1 MKLLADNI
9 LHRNQ
14 KLYAQAVPR
23 YYKLFG
29 YEVIIVKSDMV
40 LDYDGNY
47 IPDKFKKGYGSVH
60 SSTHTATAKKKE
72 IKEKIIVPNIRKL
85 TNLYND
91 TDNELIIYHTN
102 KDLLIIG
109 DILKINYNNKLYEY
123 KVSEHPLNYYDVL
136 YEFKLQSMYMGSLD

>member
-1 MKLLADNI
+1 MKSMADNI
-9 LHRNQ
+9 LKINQ
-14 KLYAQAVPR
+14 KLYGSAIPH
-23 YYKLFG
+23 YYKIFG
-29 YEVIIVKSDMV
+29 YEVIIVKSNMI

-60 SSTHTATAKKKE
+60 SSTYTRTAQTKE
-72 IKEKIIVPNIRKL
+72 IKEKIIIPNIREL

-91 TDNELIIYHTN
+91 TDNELIIYHTD
-102 KDLLIIG
+102 KDLLVIG

-136 YEFKLQSMYMGSLD
+136 YQFRLQSMYIGSLD